1 MINFSQCRAPACPV
15 RAISVAIAGA
25 VAVSYTRSIYV
36 HSFVLPPTASRP
48 QQQQQH
54 PASHLAHSSSSP
66 VSDEV
71 SSISSP
77 SRPRAVIFDL
87 DGCLWRPEMY
97 ELVWFSKGRGAPFTP
112 DPDANDGTLL
122 SVAGEP
128 VRLIGDVRDVMRELH
143 ESPDWE
149 GVAVGI
155 SSRTDEPDWA
165 RELLRKF
172 VIGERRSDGE
182 RGGEGDRAQH
192 PIVLQDVF
200 EQGPI
205 EIAKDGKI
213 KHFQRIA
220 NKLGISFG
228 DMLFFDNESGNCK
241 EVARLGVTVAY
252 CPDGVTNQ
260 IWEVALEA
268 FPQTGG
274 EVVGIDVFGYDS
286 LEGAQRFY

>member
-1 MINFSQCRAPACPV
+1 MTSNFSQ
-15 RAISVAIAGA
+15 IVAIAGA
-25 VAVSYTRSIYV
+25 VAASHTRSVYV
-36 HSFVLPPTASRP
+36 HSFVLPQTASRP
-48 QQQQQH
+48 QQQHQQH
-54 PASHLAHSSSSP
+54 PASYRANSSP
-66 VSDEV
+66 SAVSDDV
-71 SSISSP
+71 SSISTP
-77 SRPRAVIFDL
+77 SRPKAIIFDL

-97 ELVWFSKGRGAPFTP
+97 ELVWFSKGQGAPFTP

-128 VRLIGDVRDVMRELH
+128 VRLIGNVRDVMRELY

-172 VIGERRSDGE
+172 EIAE
-182 RGGEGDRAQH
+182 GGDAAAQH

-200 EQGPI
+200 EQGPV

-274 EVVGIDVFGYDS
+274 EVIGIDLFGYDS